1 MKRFF
6 PTLAV
11 VLLAGL
17 ALAQQLA
24 EEAFVI
30 NIEVP
35 VRVFKGSRFID
46 DLTINDFEI
55 TENGKPQKLEAVYYV
70 KKRSVERRDE
80 VQRFTPQTNRNFYL
94 FFEISEY
101 TAKLGQSLDYFVQ
114 NVIMPGD
121 SLTVVS
127 PMKTYRLKPRAFEA
141 RSRQEIAGQIKGLL
155 RRDSSIGSA
164 EYNNIIADLED
175 LSKAII
181 AAMAQQVKAQ
191 NYVVLD
197 DITVMKYKDL
207 SVDDLLTRYTVTL
220 ARLENLRQM
229 DETKLLDFSRT
240 LKNDQGQK
248 YVYLFYEREFIP
260 RINAKTLSLFM
271 DSFQERPDIQ
281 QKFNDVF
288 GFYNR
293 ESPYNIARLKESYAD
308 ASIAIHFLFIARSP
322 KNSEGI
328 QFMEQSDDV
337 YSAFREM
344 SRATGGFS
352 EISQN
357 PVYLMKSAV
366 EASEN
371 YYLLYYSPR
380 PYVKDGKFREISV
393 RIKNKDY
400 RVVHRLGYY
409 AD

>member
-393 RIKNKDY
+393 RVKNKDY

>member
-80 VQRFTPQTNRNFYL
+80 VQRFVPQTNRNFYL

-114 NVIMPGD
+114 SVIMPGD

-155 RRDSSIGSA
+155 RRDSTIGSA

-175 LSKAII
+175 LSRAII
-181 AAMAQQVKAQ
+181 AAMSRQFNAQ

-229 DETKLLDFSRT
+229 DETKLLDFPRI

-260 RINAKTLSLFM
+260 RIDAKTLALFM
-271 DSFQERPDIQ
+271 DLFQERPDLQ
-281 QKFNDVF
+281 QKFNDIF

-293 ESPYNIARLKESYAD
+293 ESPFNIAQLKESYAD

-322 KNSEGI
+322 KNAEGI
-328 QFMEQSDDV
+328 QYMEQSDDI
-337 YSAFREM
+337 YSTFREM

-366 EASEN
+366 EASES

-393 RIKNKDY
+393 RVKNKDY
-400 RVVHRLGYY
+400 RVVNRLGYY

>member
-6 PTLAV
+6 PTLAL

-17 ALAQQLA
+17 GLAQQLT

-55 TENGKPQKLEAVYYV
+55 TENGKAQKLEAVYYV

-80 VQRFTPQTNRNFYL
+80 VQRFAPQTNRNFYL

-101 TAKLGQSLDYFVQ
+101 TAKLGESLDYFVQ

-127 PMKTYRLKPRAFEA
+127 PMKTYKLKPRAFEA

-155 RRDSSIGSA
+155 RRDSTIGSA
-164 EYNNIIADLED
+164 EYNSIIADLED
-175 LSKAII
+175 LSRAII
-181 AAMAQQVKAQ
+181 AAMAQQFNAQ

-393 RIKNKDY
+393 RVKNKDY

>member
-1 MKRFF
+1 MKKSFA
-6 PTLAV
+6 TLAL

-17 ALAQQLA
+17 GLAQQLA

-30 NIEVP
+30 NVEVP
-35 VRVFKGSRFID
+35 VRVFKGNRFID

-80 VQRFTPQTNRNFYL
+80 IQRFAPQTNRNFYL

-101 TAKLGQSLDYFVQ
+101 TAKLGESLDYFVQ

-141 RSRQEIAGQIKGLL
+141 RSRQEIAGQVKGLL

-164 EYNNIIADLED
+164 EYNNIIAELED
-175 LSKAII
+175 LSRAII
-181 AAMAQQVKAQ
+181 VAMSEEAKAQ
-191 NYVVLD
+191 EYTVLD
-197 DITVMKYKDL
+197 DITIMEYKGL
-207 SVDDLLTRYTVTL
+207 GVDDLLTRYTVTL

-229 DETKLLDFSRT
+229 DEKKLLDFSQI

-260 RINAKTLSLFM
+260 RIDPKILSLFM

-281 QKFNDVF
+281 QKFNDIF

-293 ESPYNIARLKESYAD
+293 ESPYNITRLRESYAD

-322 KNSEGI
+322 TYSESI
-328 QFMEQSDDV
+328 QYMEQSDDI
-337 YSAFREM
+337 YSTFKEM
-344 SRATGGFS
+344 SQATGGFS
-352 EISQN
+352 QVSQN
-357 PVYLMKSAV
+357 PVYLMKTAV
-366 EASEN
+366 EASES

-393 RIKNKDY
+393 RVKNKDY
-400 RVVHRLGYY
+400 RVIHRLGYY

>member
-55 TENGKPQKLEAVYYV
+55 TENGKPQKLEAVYYI

-80 VQRFTPQTNRNFYL
+80 VQRFVPQTNRSFYL

-155 RRDSSIGSA
+155 RRDSTIGSA

-175 LSKAII
+175 LSRAII
-181 AAMAQQVKAQ
+181 AAMAEQVKAQ

-197 DITVMKYKDL
+197 EITVMEYKDI
-207 SVDDLLTRYTVTL
+207 SIDDLLTRYTVTL

-229 DETKLLDFSRT
+229 DETKLLDFSRI

-260 RINAKTLSLFM
+260 RIDAKTLALFM

-281 QKFNDVF
+281 QKLNDIF
-288 GFYNR
+288 GFYKR

-308 ASIAIHFLFIARSP
+308 ASIAIHFLFIARPP
-322 KNSEGI
+322 KNAAGI
-328 QFMEQSDDV
+328 QFMEQSDDI
-337 YSAFREM
+337 YSTFREM

-366 EASEN
+366 EASES

-393 RIKNKDY
+393 RVKNKDY

>member
-55 TENGKPQKLEAVYYV
+55 TENEKPQKLEAVYYI

-80 VQRFTPQTNRNFYL
+80 VQRFVPQTNRSFYL

-127 PMKTYRLKPRAFEA
+127 PMKTYRLKPRAFES
-141 RSRQEIAGQIKGLL
+141 RSRQEIAGQVKGLL
-155 RRDSSIGSA
+155 RRDSTIGSA
-164 EYNNIIADLED
+164 EYNSIIADLED
-175 LSKAII
+175 LSRAII
-181 AAMAQQVKAQ
+181 AAMAQQFNAQ

-207 SVDDLLTRYTVTL
+207 GVDDLLTRYTVTL

-229 DETKLLDFSRT
+229 DKTKLLEFAQI
-240 LKNDQGQK
+240 LKNEQGQK

-260 RINAKTLSLFM
+260 RIDAKTLALFM
-271 DSFQERPDIQ
+271 DLFQERPDLQ
-281 QKFNDVF
+281 QKFNDIF

-293 ESPYNIARLKESYAD
+293 ESPFNIAQLKESYAD

-322 KNSEGI
+322 KNAGGI
-328 QFMEQSDDV
+328 QYMEQSDDI
-337 YSAFREM
+337 YSTFREM

-366 EASEN
+366 EASES

-393 RIKNKDY
+393 RVKNKDY

>member
-6 PTLAV
+6 PPLAV

-17 ALAQQLA
+17 GLAQQLA

-55 TENGKPQKLEAVYYV
+55 TENGKPQKLEAVYYI

-80 VQRFTPQTNRNFYL
+80 VQRFVPQTNRNFYL

-141 RSRQEIAGQIKGLL
+141 RSRQEISGQIKGLL
-155 RRDSSIGSA
+155 RRDSTIGSA

-175 LSKAII
+175 LSRAII
-181 AAMAQQVKAQ
+181 AAMAQQFKAQ

-197 DITVMKYKDL
+197 EITVMKYKDL

-229 DETKLLDFSRT
+229 DETKLLDFSRI

-260 RINAKTLSLFM
+260 RIDAKTLSLFM
-271 DSFQERPDIQ
+271 DLFQERPDLQ
-281 QKFNDVF
+281 QKFNDIF

-293 ESPYNIARLKESYAD
+293 ESPFNIAQLKESYAD

-322 KNSEGI
+322 KNAEGI
-328 QFMEQSDDV
+328 QYMEQSDDI
-337 YSAFREM
+337 YSTFREM

-366 EASEN
+366 EASES

>member
-35 VRVFKGSRFID
+35 VHVFKGSRFID

-80 VQRFTPQTNRNFYL
+80 VQRFVPQTNRNFYL
-94 FFEISEY
+94 FFEISQY

-141 RSRQEIAGQIKGLL
+141 RSRQEIAGQIKGFL
-155 RRDSSIGSA
+155 RRDSTIGSA

-181 AAMAQQVKAQ
+181 AAMSQQFNAQ

-197 DITVMKYKDL
+197 EITVR
-207 SVDDLLTRYTVTL
+207 V
-220 ARLENLRQM
+220 
-229 DETKLLDFSRT
+229 
-240 LKNDQGQK
+240 
-248 YVYLFYEREFIP
+248 
-260 RINAKTLSLFM
+260 
-271 DSFQERPDIQ
+271 
-281 QKFNDVF
+281 
-288 GFYNR
+288 
-293 ESPYNIARLKESYAD
+293 
-308 ASIAIHFLFIARSP
+308 
-322 KNSEGI
+322 
-328 QFMEQSDDV
+328 
-337 YSAFREM
+337 
-344 SRATGGFS
+344 
-352 EISQN
+352 
-357 PVYLMKSAV
+357 
-366 EASEN
+366 
-371 YYLLYYSPR
+371 
-380 PYVKDGKFREISV
+380 
-393 RIKNKDY
+393 KNKDY